1 MAWEF
6 VAALPDGL
14 DTETGERGVQL
25 SGGQRQRLG
34 IARAFVTDPPMLVLD
49 EPLSSLDS
57 DNEHAVTEAM
67 RRLRAGRTTMIV
79 AHHLPTVR
87 SADRIVVL
95 EGGRLMGT
103 GTHQELMGDQP
114 HLCRACGVPAGRL
127 RDAPSGANAQPR
139 PARRR

>member
-34 IARAFVTDPPMLVLD
+34 IARAFVTDPPVLVLE

-57 DNEHAVTEAM
+57 DNEQAITEAM

-79 AHHLPTVR
+79 AHRLSTIR

-103 GTHQELMGDQP
+103 GTHQELMATNRTFAELVVSQLP
-114 HLCRACGVPAGRL
+114 TEALGRHA
-127 RDAPSGANAQPR
+127 RPR